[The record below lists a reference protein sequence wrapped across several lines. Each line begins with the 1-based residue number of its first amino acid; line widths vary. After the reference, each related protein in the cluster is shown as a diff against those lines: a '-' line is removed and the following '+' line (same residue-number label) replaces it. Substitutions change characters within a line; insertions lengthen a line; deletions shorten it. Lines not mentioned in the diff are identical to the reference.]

1 MSFFNCTSRFLV
13 HGFVVFFIVFI
24 AHGHGFVSVKW
35 LNGQESFAAKGE
47 VLDACKVSA
56 IDFPSED
63 RNEHVILESSRH
75 KPHTTSYVDIS
86 EHLPDLRPVDWIIT
100 TYCKIK
106 INVQPIQKITVAI
119 LEADNNDVPSYLYVE
134 KDCSNPSCLDG

>member
-35 LNGQESFAAKGE
+35 LNGQESFVAEGE

-63 RNEHVILESSRH
+63 LNEHVILESSTNQ
-75 KPHTTSYVDIS
+75 PHTTDYDDNLFLFG
-86 EHLPDLRPVDWIIT
+86 HPVDRIIT
-100 TYCKIK
+100 TYCKV
-106 INVQPIQKITVAI
+106 NITVPPEQDIIVTI
-119 LEADNNDVPSYLYVE
+119 LDADNNDVPSYLYAE
-134 KDCSNPSCLDG
+134 KDCFDSSCFDR